1 MFEEAAIAR
10 KDSLVTPLKSE
21 NILVGD
27 RRGST
32 SPPSAS
38 VGFVFRKFNH
48 SK

>member
-10 KDSLVTPLKSE
+10 KESLSAPAKSE

-32 SPPSAS
+32 SPKTSM
-38 VGFVFRKFNH
+38 VGFMFRKLN
-48 SK
+48 